1 MRGKEFSRRLTEISH
16 EPRSS
21 IQTSNGSYLHDVS
34 SLERENED
42 LKVVCLERF
51 LFYPELPHPANN
63 AFLLLV
69 RFGVLEKESA

>member
-21 IQTSNGSYLHDVS
+21 IQTSNGSYLHDAS

-42 LKVVCLERF
+42 LKVVF
-51 LFYPELPHPANN
+51 
-63 AFLLLV
+63 V
-69 RFGVLEKESA
+69 